1 MRSALLEAREV
12 SVQEFPGTEPIE
24 SQLRFLIRWA
34 VLAPSSRNIQPWRFA
49 VEGATVRLFADPTN
63 WQRVADRDAREIYL
77 SLGCALENLL
87 VAAEQLGFRHQ
98 VALLPLGPQDALV
111 ASVEFAPGGGAAPE
125 RAATTLDSLLRRRTA
140 RGPYAMEPL
149 PVADREAL
157 AACAVESGVDVIW
170 SEDEERRAAAEFLN
184 RMALS
189 ISCAD
194 PAYRHEMAHWVG
206 QGNLGT
212 PRPAALLGRLTM
224 GSRGVARWLARL
236 EGASVR
242 YSPLLALIG
251 SWEDDR
257 PAQVRSGQVL
267 ERIWLTATS
276 RGLGLQPLS
285 AALEVPELRASLSH
299 RFGAPWPWAQQ
310 LVRIGRPRAGVGWI
324 TPRRPA
330 EEVTMR
336 VGGAASGEFGDGRVR
351 G

>member
-24 SQLRFLIRWA
+24 TQLRFLIRWA

-49 VEGATVRLFADPTN
+49 VEGDTVRLFADPTN

-87 VAAEQLGFRHQ
+87 VAAERFGFRHE
-98 VALLPLGPQDALV
+98 VTPFPLGQQDPQV
-111 ASVEFAPGGGAAPE
+111 ASVRFGPGGGLAPE
-125 RAATTLDSLLRRRTA
+125 RAAIPLESLLRRRTA
-140 RGPYAMEPL
+140 RGPYAVDPL
-149 PVADREAL
+149 PAADREAL
-157 AACAVESGVDVIW
+157 AACAVEPGLGVIW
-170 SEDEERRAAAEFLN
+170 SEDDERRSAAEFLN
-184 RMALS
+184 RMALG

-194 PAYRHEMAHWVG
+194 PAYRQEMAHWVG

-212 PRPAALLGRLTM
+212 PRPAALLGRLAL

-236 EGASVR
+236 EGAALRS
-242 YSPLLALIG
+242 SPLLGLIG

-257 PAQVRSGQVL
+257 AAQLRSGQML

-285 AALEVPELRASLSH
+285 AALEVPELRASLSR

-310 LVRIGRPRAGVGWI
+310 LVRIGRPRAAVGWV

-336 VGGAASGEFGDGRVR
+336 GEAGGDAGDHRAR